1 MMLSEVKRIKIK
13 SNEIER
19 QLEKCFSSLLVCGAE
34 AGWRNALLSWES
46 WILEGRRV
54 HAGCTCCFNY
64 SLTWWFRTLRWTC
77 SLRLASASLS
87 LSLSLSARFSFVFK
101 LKRNVGPF
109 FVVQLV
115 ELSVKREKRKKM
127 DSPVG
132 HRPCWYTDTGEEEER
147 EREREHD
154 RSGRTMA
161 EHNAGA
167 RHLTTRFIHWRF
179 LSIPPS
185 PGCPLRPF
193 LFFFVLP
200 VRVWITGPR
209 AGYTLRRAWTN
220 RSGLGGPSKS
230 LSSIL
235 LFLSSSSLRLF
246 IFCFIFSLELS
257 LVAPPLLASLKWL
270 RPAELGSS
278 KKRRRIA
285 RSVTEKGHRLEHLI
299 DI

>member
-19 QLEKCFSSLLVCGAE
+19 QLEKFFSSLLVCGAE

-77 SLRLASASLS
+77 SLRLASASLF
-87 LSLSLSARFSFVFK
+87 LSLSRLVSLLFSNWREMSVRFS
-101 LKRNVGPF
+101 LAN
-109 FVVQLV
+109 L
-115 ELSVKREKRKKM
+115 LICLLREKKERKWT
-127 DSPVG
+127 
-132 HRPCWYTDTGEEEER
+132 HLLDTVR
-147 EREREHD
+147 VDTLTLAKREREHD

-235 LFLSSSSLRLF
+235 LFLSSSSPRLF

>member
-19 QLEKCFSSLLVCGAE
+19 QLEKFFSSLLVCGAE

-77 SLRLASASLS
+77 SLRLASASLF
-87 LSLSLSARFSFVFK
+87 LSLSRLVSLLFSNWREMSVRFS
-101 LKRNVGPF
+101 LAN
-109 FVVQLV
+109 L
-115 ELSVKREKRKKM
+115 LICLLREKKERKWT
-127 DSPVG
+127 
-132 HRPCWYTDTGEEEER
+132 HLLDTVR
-147 EREREHD
+147 VDTLTLAKREREHD

-235 LFLSSSSLRLF
+235 LFLSSSSPRLF

-278 KKRRRIA
+278 KKTTTYSALRYGERPPSGTLDR
-285 RSVTEKGHRLEHLI
+285 HLEN
-299 DI
+299 

>member
-19 QLEKCFSSLLVCGAE
+19 QLEKFFSSLLVCGAE

-77 SLRLASASLS
+77 SLRLASASLF
-87 LSLSLSARFSFVFK
+87 LSLSRLVSLLFSNWREMSVRFS
-101 LKRNVGPF
+101 LAN
-109 FVVQLV
+109 L
-115 ELSVKREKRKKM
+115 LICLLREKKERKWT
-127 DSPVG
+127 
-132 HRPCWYTDTGEEEER
+132 HLLDTVR
-147 EREREHD
+147 VDTLTLAKREREHD

-278 KKRRRIA
+278 KKTTTYSALRYGERPPSGTLDR
-285 RSVTEKGHRLEHLI
+285 HLEN
-299 DI
+299 